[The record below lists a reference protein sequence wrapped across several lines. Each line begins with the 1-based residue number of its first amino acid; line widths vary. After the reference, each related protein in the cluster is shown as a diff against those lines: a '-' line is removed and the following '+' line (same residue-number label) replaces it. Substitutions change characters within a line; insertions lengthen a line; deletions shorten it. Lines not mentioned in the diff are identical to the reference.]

1 MKRNT
6 HRLLK
11 DKLAEGKLEKADT
24 EAARPKE
31 VTIYAPA
38 DGKLM
43 NMSSV
48 IDEDGRPFPGKGF
61 AIKPSTGKIYAPF
74 DGEIK
79 FTFGTKH
86 AFEII
91 SNDGLQVIVH
101 VGLGTVNLR
110 GQGFET
116 YYDDGQHVKKGDLLL
131 EFDRDLALNNGYKDT
146 IVTFYTQPRRIQET
160 SEIQAGTTVEHGEK
174 VVEVKFR

>member
-1 MKRNT
+1 M
-6 HRLLK
+6 
-11 DKLAEGKLEKADT
+11 A
-24 EAARPKE
+24 
-31 VTIYAPA
+31 Y
-38 DGKLM
+38 
-43 NMSSV
+43 
-48 IDEDGRPFPGKGF
+48 
-61 AIKPSTGKIYAPF
+61 
-74 DGEIK
+74 
-79 FTFGTKH
+79 
-86 AFEII
+86 
-91 SNDGLQVIVH
+91 QVIVH